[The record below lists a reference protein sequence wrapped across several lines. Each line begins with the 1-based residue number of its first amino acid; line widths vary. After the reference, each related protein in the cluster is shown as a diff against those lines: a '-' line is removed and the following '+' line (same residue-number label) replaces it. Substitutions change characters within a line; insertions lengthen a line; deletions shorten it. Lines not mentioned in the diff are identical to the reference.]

1 MFCMDAF
8 SVSDAAEDISDDE
21 ESIEKLRTD
30 AVSLEIMTFEE
41 GDEDP
46 MHAHAEDEIY
56 HVDSGNAQL
65 NVEEDIYDVSEGDVI
80 HLEPGTDHQFLN
92 FEDKL
97 VMTVL
102 YAPAKGSTE

>member
-1 MFCMDAF
+1 MDAF
-8 SVSDAAEDISDDE
+8 TVSDAAAEIADGD

-56 HVDSGNAQL
+56 HIDSGHAQL
-65 NVEEDIYDVSEGDVI
+65 NVEGETRKVSEGDAI
-80 HLEPGTDHQFLN
+80 HLEPGTDHQFLS
-92 FEDKL
+92 FEDEL

>member
-1 MFCMDAF
+1 MFCMDSF
-8 SVSDAAEDISDDE
+8 TVSDAAEAVSDDE

-56 HVDSGNAQL
+56 HIDSGNAQL
-65 NVEEDIYDVSEGDVI
+65 NVEGDTYDVSEGDVI

-92 FEDKL
+92 FEDEL

>member
-1 MFCMDAF
+1 MDAF
-8 SVSDAAEDISDDE
+8 TVSDAAAEIAEGD

-56 HVDSGNAQL
+56 HIDSGHAQL
-65 NVEEDIYDVSEGDVI
+65 NAEGETRDVSEGDVI
-80 HLEPGTDHQFLN
+80 HLEPGTDHQFLG
-92 FEDKL
+92 FEDEL

>member
-1 MFCMDAF
+1 MDA
-8 SVSDAAEDISDDE
+8 STVSDAAAEIADGDK
-21 ESIEKLRTD
+21 SIEKLRTD

-56 HVDSGNAQL
+56 HIDSGHAQL
-65 NVEEDIYDVSEGDVI
+65 NVEGETRDVSEGDVI
-80 HLEPGTDHQFLN
+80 HLEPGTDHQFLG
-92 FEDKL
+92 FEDEL

>member
-1 MFCMDAF
+1 MDAF
-8 SVSDAAEDISDDE
+8 TVSDAAAEIADGD

-56 HVDSGNAQL
+56 HIDSGHAQL
-65 NVEEDIYDVSEGDVI
+65 NVEGETREVSEGDVI
-80 HLEPGTDHQFLN
+80 HLEPGTYHQFLG
-92 FEDKL
+92 FEDEL